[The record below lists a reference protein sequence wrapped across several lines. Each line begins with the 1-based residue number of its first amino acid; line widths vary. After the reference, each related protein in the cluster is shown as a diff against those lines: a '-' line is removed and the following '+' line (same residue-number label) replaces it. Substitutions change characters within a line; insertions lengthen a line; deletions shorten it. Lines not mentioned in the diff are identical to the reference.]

1 MPKRCARCGEFAG
14 RGRELPVPAAWLA
27 YLRSERD
34 LTPPVG
40 RLTMPL
46 CVQCARDAEELNDP
60 DEPLADPGRAFLD
73 DLDLGSLIDE
83 GA

>member
-14 RGRELPVPAAWLA
+14 RGRELPVPAAWLS

-34 LTPPVG
+34 LSAPVG

-46 CVQCARDAEELNDP
+46 CVQCAREAEDRNDP
-60 DEPLADPGRAFLD
+60 AGDLDDEDRAFLD
-73 DLDLGSLIDE
+73 DVDLMSLIDE
-83 GA
+83 GT

>member
-27 YLRSERD
+27 YLRSELD

-46 CVQCARDAEELNDP
+46 CVQCAHDAEELNDP
-60 DEPLADPGRAFLD
+60 DEPLDDPGRAFLD